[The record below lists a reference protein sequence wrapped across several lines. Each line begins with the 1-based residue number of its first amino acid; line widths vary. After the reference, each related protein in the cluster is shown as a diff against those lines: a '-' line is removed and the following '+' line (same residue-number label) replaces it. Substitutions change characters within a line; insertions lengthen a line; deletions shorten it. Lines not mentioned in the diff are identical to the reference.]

1 MCRAAGEPL
10 AVEEIVVDP
19 PKAYEVRIR
28 IVCTSLCHSDLTFW
42 RMKVGPL
49 CPSRSLP
56 AARPPLITASQVFAC
71 RISPA
76 FSPEYLAT
84 KLSGECPRHT
94 PCALAF
100 RFHSNFVALVTLKI
114 LHTRTGITKH

>member
-42 RMKVGPL
+42 RMKVWPAL
-49 CPSRSLP
+49 CPFRSLP
-56 AARPPLITASQVFAC
+56 AASALITSSQVFVC
-71 RISPA
+71 VLVILQDFPGIFPRIFGHEA
-76 FSPEYLAT
+76 F
-84 KLSGECPRHT
+84 G
-94 PCALAF
+94 
-100 RFHSNFVALVTLKI
+100 
-114 LHTRTGITKH
+114 